1 MMTLLIWEWCHGTMK
16 RALAL
21 GLVLNYLNST
31 SMCEMYFDCTCM
43 GWIQVVG
50 PFLPGCM
57 ERLSGEDIIH
67 LDEFLGASHP
77 CLHTHL
83 LAGCCFAKACMGHHH
98 SWFIPSI
105 WLKGDVRQRP
115 DMKANKGHNT
125 CMYCIICMW
134 MGGVPIM
141 TDVEPWMF
149 TPKRL
154 NAKTVA
160 LLKEKKKH
168 VHIILLRSWIPRVF
182 RSIYTACMQ
191 RMWTDEKYYN
201 DIILI
206 GESVFL
212 ITCRW

>member
-1 MMTLLIWEWCHGTMK
+1 MMALLIWEWCHGTMK

-160 LLKEKKKH
+160 LLKEKKNMSISFCWGRGSPGFSDRYIQH
-168 VHIILLRSWIPRVF
+168 ACNVCERMRSTTTI
-182 RSIYTACMQ
+182 
-191 RMWTDEKYYN
+191 
-201 DIILI
+201 
-206 GESVFL
+206 
-212 ITCRW
+212 